1 MVDRVPVRD
10 SPEEA
15 PRRQRDSAQVTRP
28 ETPLPVR
35 VWVTQRQTGAFE
47 ADGLAVA
54 WTDRQ
59 VEVRYSDPHG
69 REGFVWVWA
78 NAVTRRPADG

>member
-1 MVDRVPVRD
+1 M
-10 SPEEA
+10 
-15 PRRQRDSAQVTRP
+15 RDSAEQAPAKQRQGATPIRP

-35 VWVTQRQTGAFE
+35 AWITQRQTGEFE
-47 ADGLAVA
+47 ADGVAVA

-69 REGFVWVWA
+69 REGFAWVWA
-78 NAVTRRPADG
+78 SAVTHR

>member
-1 MVDRVPVRD
+1 MDRVPGRD
-10 SPEEA
+10 APEQA
-15 PRRQRDSAQVTRP
+15 PRQQRDAARVTRP

-35 VWVTQRQTGAFE
+35 VWVTQRQTGTFE

-59 VEVRYSDPHG
+59 VEVRYDDPHG

-78 NAVTRRPADG
+78 SAVTRRPAA